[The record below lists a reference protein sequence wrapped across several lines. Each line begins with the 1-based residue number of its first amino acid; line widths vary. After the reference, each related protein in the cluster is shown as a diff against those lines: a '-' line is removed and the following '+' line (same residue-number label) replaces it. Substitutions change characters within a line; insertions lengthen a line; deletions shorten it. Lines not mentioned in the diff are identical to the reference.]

1 MNEKQYRN
9 AEGIT
14 QSQLKYILES
24 PKSFQINL
32 LADRKPTT
40 SMMIGTAIH
49 TMLFEPRNW
58 QQTLAIW
65 EGDRRAGKAWQEFQA
80 ENGYKIIL
88 KSNEYQKVLDC
99 VDEVKQFPFFQKL
112 KDEKLYIEQP
122 IFWNDTMSPA
132 PHLKLKSKPDVV
144 THTKVIDLKT
154 TSSIAEFERSIWK
167 YKLHFQAAAYLRAV
181 NSFYGK
187 TGSLQGREYYLLA
200 VETSDANLVRCYK
213 LPPIAIDHGSM
224 LWDRALALYAEC
236 EQKNKWHG
244 YEEEEPKEVSV
255 PSWMINEL
263 DAHLI

>member
-32 LADRKPTT
+32 LADKKPTN

-58 QQTLAIW
+58 QQSIAIW

-99 VDEVKQFPFFQKL
+99 VDEVKQFPF
-112 KDEKLYIEQP
+112 
-122 IFWNDTMSPA
+122 
-132 PHLKLKSKPDVV
+132 SK
-144 THTKVIDLKT
+144 
-154 TSSIAEFERSIWK
+154 
-167 YKLHFQAAAYLRAV
+167 
-181 NSFYGK
+181 N
-187 TGSLQGREYYLLA
+187 
-200 VETSDANLVRCYK
+200 
-213 LPPIAIDHGSM
+213 
-224 LWDRALALYAEC
+224 
-236 EQKNKWHG
+236 
-244 YEEEEPKEVSV
+244 
-255 PSWMINEL
+255 
-263 DAHLI
+263 

>member
-58 QQTLAIW
+58 QQSIAIW

-88 KSNEYQKVLDC
+88 KSNEYQTVLDC

-112 KDEKLYIEQP
+112 KEEKLYIEQP

-132 PHLKLKSKPDVV
+132 PHLKLKSKP
-144 THTKVIDLKT
+144 
-154 TSSIAEFERSIWK
+154 A
-167 YKLHFQAAAYLRAV
+167 
-181 NSFYGK
+181 
-187 TGSLQGREYYLLA
+187 SLL
-200 VETSDANLVRCYK
+200 TISDSYS
-213 LPPIAIDHGSM
+213 G
-224 LWDRALALYAEC
+224 
-236 EQKNKWHG
+236 
-244 YEEEEPKEVSV
+244 PKK
-255 PSWMINEL
+255 
-263 DAHLI
+263 